1 MTEVRPQPCEAIR
14 RMTPYS
20 PPTSGRQGQARH
32 DFNENT
38 VGCSP
43 RVVERLR
50 EIATAD
56 FLATYPE
63 YEGARAKFAEFYGVG
78 ANQVLISDGTD
89 EAILVL
95 LNTFCE
101 PGDEVLMPWPTF
113 PMYRFYAEIVG
124 AMPIRVSY
132 REPDLAFPIEELIA
146 GITPKARAILIA
158 SPNNPTG
165 GGIGLDTVEQI
176 LNAAP
181 GAAVLIDEAYFEFFG
196 VTAIELI
203 PKYPNLFVS
212 RTFSKTYGLAALR
225 VGCMLSQSENV
236 AAMLKGQSPYSVTSV
251 GIACA
256 LAAIED
262 QDYIRS
268 YVEEVLEARA
278 GLIAA
283 LDELRI
289 AHYATDANFVLA
301 QFGDRAESTY
311 EALKAKGI
319 LLRPRGKEIPGT
331 IRITVGTKAQT
342 ASVIDA
348 LREAM

>member
-1 MTEVRPQPCEAIR
+1 MSEARPQPCEAIR
-14 RMTPYS
+14 RLTPYT

-43 RVVERLR
+43 RVAERLR

-63 YEGARAKFAEFYGVG
+63 YESARAKFAEFYGVG
-78 ANQVLISDGTD
+78 ADQVLISDGTD

-113 PMYRFYAEIVG
+113 PMFRFYAETVS
-124 AMPIRVSY
+124 AKPVRVSY
-132 REPDLAFPIEELIA
+132 REPDLAFPTEELIGA
-146 GITPKARAILIA
+146 ITAKTRAVLIA

-176 LNAAP
+176 LEAAP
-181 GAAVLIDEAYFEFFG
+181 RTAVLIDEAYFEFYG

-203 PKYPNLFVS
+203 PKYSNLFVS
-212 RTFSKTYGLAALR
+212 RTFSKAYGLAGVR
-225 VGCMLSQSENV
+225 VGCLLSQSENV
-236 AAMLKGQSPYSVTSV
+236 ASMLKGQSPYSVTSV
-251 GIACA
+251 GIVCA

-262 QDYIRS
+262 QDYVQR
-268 YVEEVLEARA
+268 YVDEVLKARIE
-278 GLIAA
+278 LIVA
-283 LDELRI
+283 LDELGV
-289 AHYATDANFVLA
+289 AHYPTDANFVLA
-301 QFGDRAESTY
+301 QFGDRAGSIY
-311 EALKAKGI
+311 EALKAKEI
-319 LLRPRGKEIPGT
+319 LVRPRSGEIPGT
-331 IRITVGTKAQT
+331 IRITVGTQAQT
-342 ASVIDA
+342 ARVINA